1 MISDTEKLLAQ
12 MATCSN
18 ELRVLVGMLGD
29 DNSIATFA
37 EEVASFLDGKRERW
51 GQ

>member
-1 MISDTEKLLAQ
+1 MIADTEKLLAQ

-18 ELRVLVGMLGD
+18 ELRVLVGMLGE

-37 EEVASFLDGKRERW
+37 EEVARFLDGKRERW